1 MKKIENQR
9 FTGER
14 ALFMAKN
21 LEISHCSFGDGESPL
36 KESENIAVTASNF
49 EWKYPFWYSKNFR
62 IQDCFFD
69 EIARA
74 GIWYSKD
81 FSLKDCLYYAPKG
94 FRGSENFELENIQI
108 PNASETL
115 WFCKN
120 VKLKNIVANGQY
132 FGMKSENLRIQN
144 LNLSGDYCFDGCK
157 NIEIS
162 DSKLLS
168 KDAFW
173 NCENVVIKN
182 CFISGEYF
190 GWNSSNVRLENC
202 VVSSLQGFCYMKN
215 LVMKDCRLINT
226 TLAFEFSDAQA
237 EILGK
242 IDSVKNPSSGKIIA
256 DEIGEIIIDGTT
268 DASKFEIIDK
278 SKA

>member
-1 MKKIENQR
+1 
-9 FTGER
+9 
-14 ALFMAKN
+14 
-21 LEISHCSFGDGESPL
+21 
-36 KESENIAVTASNF
+36 
-49 EWKYPFWYSKNFR
+49 
-62 IQDCFFD
+62 
-69 EIARA
+69 
-74 GIWYSKD
+74 
-81 FSLKDCLYYAPKG
+81 
-94 FRGSENFELENIQI
+94 
-108 PNASETL
+108 
-115 WFCKN
+115 
-120 VKLKNIVANGQY
+120 
-132 FGMKSENLRIQN
+132 MKSENLRIQN

-242 IDSVKNPSSGKIIA
+242 IDSVKNPTSGKIIA
-256 DEIGEIIIDGTT
+256 DEIDEIIIDGTT
-268 DASKFEIIDK
+268 DASKFEIITKDK
-278 SKA
+278 F